1 MCFIILI
8 SNKKIL
14 KSDNSLNDKIVT
26 ENSVK
31 NFDKT
36 RIIKDVL
43 FINGCHITLD
53 KEDLLKFSMKQTEI
67 YKILKKKNH

>member
-26 ENSVK
+26 EYNVK

-36 RIIKDVL
+36 RIIKDVF
-43 FINGCHITLD
+43 FINGCHI
-53 KEDLLKFSMKQTEI
+53 
-67 YKILKKKNH
+67 KIFHETNGNL